1 MHAFETSS
9 GIPYASV
16 DFTKDK
22 GFNPGWSRSATST
35 SEAASVQLEFN
46 YLSYLTDDNKYAE
59 TARHSQELVMQAQ
72 RKANPPLLRK
82 FINIDS
88 ATFTDNRISFGSRID
103 STYEYYLKVPY
114 VCDNMYKYNINLM

>member
-1 MHAFETSS
+1 MNAFNSHS

-16 DFTKDK
+16 DFT
-22 GFNPGWSRSATST
+22 GIEGLIQVGQGQATST

-46 YLSYLTDDNKYAE
+46 YLSYVTNDNKYAR
-59 TARHSQELVMQAQ
+59 TARHSQDLVIAAQ

-82 FINIDS
+82 FINIES
-88 ATFTDNRISFGSRID
+88 ASFTGNHISFGSRID

-114 VCDNMYKYNINLM
+114 VCNV

>member
-1 MHAFETSS
+1 MNAFNTKT

-22 GFNPGWSRSATST
+22 GFNPSWSRSATST

-46 YLSYLTDDNKYAE
+46 YLSYLTNDNKYTK
-59 TARHSQELVMQAQ
+59 TARRSQNKVIAAQ
-72 RKANPPLLRK
+72 RKARPPLLRK

-88 ATFTDNRISFGSRID
+88 GLFTDNRVSFGSRID
-103 STYEYYLKVPY
+103 SSYEYYLKVPY
-114 VCDNMYKYNINLM
+114 VLYIICNLLVV